1 MYSMYKIQRH
11 KYIYVSSTYTVPV
24 LMVFVNVPDLMSFV
38 VVLDQEP
45 SCWGLWDEKHRWQP
59 EKKWQFKHSEPNT
72 FLITYSDHIPINSF

>member
-45 SCWGLWDEKHRWQP
+45 SCWGL
-59 EKKWQFKHSEPNT
+59 
-72 FLITYSDHIPINSF
+72 